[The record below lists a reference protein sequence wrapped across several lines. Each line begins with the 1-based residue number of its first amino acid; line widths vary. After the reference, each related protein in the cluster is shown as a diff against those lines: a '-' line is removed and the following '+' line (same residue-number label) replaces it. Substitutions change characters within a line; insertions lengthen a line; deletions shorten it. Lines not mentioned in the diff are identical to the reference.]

1 MTVSEDSAAGPTTTA
16 TGPGRVGTLFIAVLT
31 LAQVGAFLSFMPL
44 LTILAPLKAQMIDPL
59 GKASIMAQVSLW
71 AAAMAGGANLLAG
84 AVSDR
89 TLSRFGRRK
98 PWILLGLAGSIG
110 SYFLI
115 EAAHDF
121 RGLLLGLLAFQ
132 FCFNFLF
139 GPLAALLPDQVPDA
153 QKGRVSG
160 FTGLAQPVGSL
171 SGILLAGLMVAREEV
186 RYATIAVILAA
197 AVGPFLLLVRD
208 PPSHPRAWLAF
219 ARTPLRAPTFNPIAY
234 PDFAVAWTSRLLI
247 QIAMGVI
254 SIFALFYLQD
264 RVRGLPPGPAEAHL
278 AQLILV
284 STTVHIAVSL
294 TGGLL
299 SDRLGRRKPFVMASG
314 LLLAVCMLILAVAP
328 VWPAT
333 LAAYGFL
340 GAGFGLYA
348 MADAALVAQVLPS
361 LDDAGADLGVLNL
374 ANTIPQILA
383 PLLGLWLLGSHQ
395 NYPALFTL
403 AALSALIGGL
413 AVNLIRS
420 VR

>member
-1 MTVSEDSAAGPTTTA
+1 MAVSENLTAGGASAAGLR
-16 TGPGRVGTLFIAVLT
+16 RVSALFIAALT
-31 LAQVGAFLSFMPL
+31 VAQVGAFLSFMPL
-44 LTILAPLKAQMIDPL
+44 LTILAPLKAQMIDPV

-71 AAAMAGGANLLAG
+71 AAAMAGAANLLAG

-98 PWILLGLAGSIG
+98 PWIALGLAGSIG

-115 EAAHDF
+115 KAAQDF
-121 RGLLLGLLAFQ
+121 QGLLLGLLAFQ

-139 GPLAALLPDQVPDA
+139 GPLAAVLPDQVSDA

-171 SGILLAGLMVAREEV
+171 SGILLAGLMAAPEDV
-186 RYATIAVILAA
+186 RYMAIAAILAIAVL
-197 AVGPFLLLVRD
+197 PFLVLIRD
-208 PPSHPRAWLAF
+208 PPTHPRAWLAF
-219 ARTPLRAPTFNPIAY
+219 AGTPLRTPTFNPVAH
-234 PDFAVAWTSRLLI
+234 PDFAVAWVSRLLI

-264 RVRGLPPGPAEAHL
+264 RVRGQPSGPAEAHL
-278 AQLILV
+278 ARLILV
-284 STTVHIAVSL
+284 ATVVHITVSL
-294 TGGLL
+294 AGGLL
-299 SDRLGRRKPFVMASG
+299 SDRLARRKPFVMASG
-314 LLLAVCMLILAVAP
+314 LLLAICMAILALAP
-328 VWPAT
+328 VWPAV
-333 LAAYGFL
+333 LVAYGFL

-383 PLLGLWLLGSHQ
+383 PLLGLWLLGPHQ
-395 NYPALFTL
+395 NYPVLFAL
-403 AALSALIGGL
+403 AALSALAGGL
-413 AVNLIRS
+413 TVNLIRS